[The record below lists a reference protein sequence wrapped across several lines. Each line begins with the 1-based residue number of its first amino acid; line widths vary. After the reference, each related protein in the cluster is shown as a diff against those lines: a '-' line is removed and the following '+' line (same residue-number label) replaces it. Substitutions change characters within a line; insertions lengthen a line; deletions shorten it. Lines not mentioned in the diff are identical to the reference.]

1 MKSGIII
8 LGHGSRSENAQQVF
22 EEIVTLVSEKLNYGT
37 VKGAAMEF
45 ASPTLE
51 EVAAGLVEDGLER
64 IIIVPLFIYPGVHIK
79 RDIPAMI
86 DRLKEEYPEIRFVQ
100 GSHIG
105 AEEKLAE
112 IMADRVQQAAE
123 NSVRN
128 WNN

>member
-8 LGHGSRSENAQQVF
+8 LGHGSGSEEAQQVF
-22 EEIVTLVSEKLNYGT
+22 EEIVTLVSKKSNYGP

-51 EVAAGLVEDGLER
+51 EVVGELVESGIEE

-86 DRLKEEYPEIRFVQ
+86 DRLKKEYPEVRFVK

-105 AEEKLAE
+105 ADEKLAE
-112 IMADRVQQAAE
+112 IMADRVQQAVKKFGK
-123 NSVRN
+123 SYT
-128 WNN
+128 